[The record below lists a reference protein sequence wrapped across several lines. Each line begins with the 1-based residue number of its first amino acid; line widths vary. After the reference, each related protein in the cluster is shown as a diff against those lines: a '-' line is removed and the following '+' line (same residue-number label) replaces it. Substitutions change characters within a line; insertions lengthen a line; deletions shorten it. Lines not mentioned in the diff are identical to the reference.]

1 MGKSNRQKTLG
12 KMVAN
17 EVAQKLSSQKATPIK
32 RNDARMTI
40 RVEKKMVD
48 GKETIHSS
56 LECDEYEMPSGEAM
70 PLKKEYSTA
79 EELKAAVDGEIDKLY
94 KKVK

>member
-1 MGKSNRQKTLG
+1 VRLSVAKSNKEKAMGKMDMGQAVSPT
-12 KMVAN
+12 MM
-17 EVAQKLSSQKATPIK
+17 PK

-56 LECDEYEMPSGEAM
+56 LECDEYEFSATKAPA
-70 PLKKEYSTA
+70 LKK
-79 EELKAAVDGEIDKLY
+79 
-94 KKVK
+94 